1 MPAEAGPPIALSS
14 NGWPNGRGCADIG
27 RWNVPR
33 TPSPMSDNRTN
44 RRKTLVVNPQ
54 QQKQLVMTM
63 SLIPSIGLAATMGL
77 ICYFCNNLYNEAV
90 QLQVHLDG
98 LMPLFLAVSG
108 FVLVSGFFMISN
120 ALMISHRIAGPSY
133 RLAKSMEQ
141 IREGDIA
148 FQVNLRKGDHLTEL
162 RDELNQLLDV
172 LNDNPPPGFRTREMR
187 AAEEAAA
194 GADAEIATE
203 TTATPTEEPVLAAAT
218 ED

>member
-1 MPAEAGPPIALSS
+1 
-14 NGWPNGRGCADIG
+14 
-27 RWNVPR
+27 
-33 TPSPMSDNRTN
+33 MSDNPTN

-141 IREGDIA
+141 IRDGDIA
-148 FQVNLRKGDHLTEL
+148 FQVNLRKGDHLTDL

-187 AAEEAAA
+187 AAEEA
-194 GADAEIATE
+194 DKATE
-203 TTATPTEEPVLAAAT
+203 TEAAETTSTPTEEPVLAAAT